1 MKNYISIL
9 LMLLFFYDASAQ
21 RGPGRNM
28 GDMKIGTIT
37 GKVISES
44 NSKPLPYA
52 NIFVKSKKTDKTVTG
67 AIGKQDG
74 TFKVEKAPVGKYYI
88 EVKFIGYEKKVFEE
102 IMITPRNKTIDLGV
116 VKLKE
121 AVTRTKTA
129 VVTAERER
137 VEFKIDKKV
146 VNISTDIAAQGKT
159 AAEALENVPS
169 INVDVEG
176 NVSLRGSSNFTVF
189 IDGRPSVL
197 DGNEILQQLPASAIE
212 NIEIITNPSAK
223 YDPDGMAGII
233 NVVTK
238 QDMLKGLSGLLNVSA
253 GTKDKY
259 NTDLTVSYR
268 TGDFELFGGFDWRD
282 NNFEGN
288 GEMHQET
295 YYADST
301 VFRDNL
307 GERLFSHGG
316 KGGKFGF
323 GWNITDATNIK
334 LEGNIGSRNF
344 NRNAYTK
351 ASEYSDAREGIDYY
365 LNDNRA
371 NHDRDY
377 YSTSFDFMHKFD
389 GNGHQLTGMAYFASK
404 DAGSTDL
411 QTKYLTDNEWG
422 SKVIDYENKSIE
434 DATDKDY
441 RFKLDYSLPLS
452 KTDKFEA
459 GWQGKIEDELED
471 FTFYNLQEG
480 DWVVDNRFS
489 NNMDFKLNIQA
500 MYATYSGG
508 FGDFGYQAGLRG
520 EYTKRTIDV
529 ELAEETYEIDRL
541 DLFPTLHMSQKVGKQ
556 DQIQASYSR
565 RINRPHGRSLDP
577 FPSFINDYNI
587 RIGNPE
593 LEPEYVNS
601 MELGYQKM
609 FEGGMFS
616 IESFYR
622 LSENLITRVTNT
634 REDEPGIFY
643 HSVTNLDKSHTV
655 GMELMA
661 NYAFTKW
668 FNMNITG
675 SYFYYKLDGQL
686 QDEDAVNKST
696 NSWNLR
702 GMGNF
707 ILSRSTRFQFNAFYN
722 GPSVSA
728 QGDVEDFFTM
738 SASLRQDFL
747 DRKLTLALNARGII
761 GTMKH
766 EFSVSGRNYQTYN
779 MFEREAPVISLSLSY
794 RFNNFKQER
803 DSNRENG
810 EGMEMGF

>member
-1 MKNYISIL
+1 MKHYLSIIM
-9 LMLLFFYDASAQ
+9 MLLVFYNASAQ
-21 RGPGRNM
+21 RGQGRNM
-28 GDMKIGTIT
+28 GDLKIGTIK
-37 GKVISES
+37 GQVVSE
-44 NSKPLPYA
+44 NTKKPLPYA
-52 NIFVKSKKTDKTVTG
+52 NIFVKSIKDDKTVTG

-74 TFKVEKAPVGKYYI
+74 SFLVEKAPAGKYYI
-88 EVKFIGYEKKVFEE
+88 EVKFIGHEKKVFKD
-102 IMITPRNKTIDLGV
+102 ILITPRNKVIDLGV

-121 AVTRTKTA
+121 AVTRTGTA

-238 QDMLKGLSGLLNVSA
+238 KDMLNGLSGLLNVTA

-259 NTDLTVSYR
+259 NTDLTLSYR
-268 TGDFELFGGFDWRD
+268 TSDFEFFGGFDWSD

-288 GEMHQET
+288 GEMKQET

-301 VFRDNL
+301 VFRQNI
-307 GERLFSHGG
+307 GERLFARGG
-316 KGGKFGF
+316 HNTKFGF
-323 GWNITDATNIK
+323 GWNLTDATNIK
-334 LEGNIGSRNF
+334 LEGNIGMRGF
-344 NRNAYTK
+344 DRNAYTE
-351 ASEYSDAREGIDYY
+351 ASEYSDAREGISYY
-365 LNDNRA
+365 VNDNKA
-371 NHDRDY
+371 SHDRDY
-377 YSTSFDFMHKFD
+377 YSTSFDFMHKFSD
-389 GNGHQLTGMAYFASK
+389 NGHQLTGMAFYSSRDAS
-404 DAGSTDL
+404 GEDL
-411 QTKYLTDNEWG
+411 QTKFLTNNNFED
-422 SKVIDYENKSIE
+422 KVIDYENKSIE
-434 DATDKDY
+434 DANDHDY
-441 RFKLDYSLPLS
+441 RFKLDYVLPFS
-452 KTDKFEA
+452 ETDKLEA
-459 GWQGKIEDELED
+459 GWQAKIEEEKED
-471 FTFYNLQEG
+471 FNFYNLNEG
-480 DWVVDNRFS
+480 DWVINDKYTND
-489 NNMDFKLNIQA
+489 MDFKLNIQSL
-500 MYATYSGG
+500 YTTYSGG
-508 FGDFGYQAGLRG
+508 ISDFGYQLGLRG

-529 ELAEETYEIDRL
+529 EKADKIYEIDRF
-541 DLFPTLHMSQKVGKQ
+541 DIFPTLHMSHKIGKK

-565 RINRPHGRSLDP
+565 RINRPHGRNLDP

-593 LEPEYVNS
+593 VEPEYVNS
-601 MELGYQKM
+601 MEIGYQKM

-616 IESFYR
+616 VESFYR

-634 REDEPGIFY
+634 YDDQPGIFY
-643 HSVTNLDKSHTV
+643 HTVANLDKSHAV
-655 GMELMA
+655 GMELMTS
-661 NYAFTKW
+661 YAFTKW
-668 FNMNITG
+668 FNFNLTG
-675 SYFYYKLDGQL
+675 SYYYYTLDGKL
-686 QDEDAVNKST
+686 QDDDAVNKST

-707 ILSRSTRFQFNAFYN
+707 VLGRSTRLQFNAFYN
-722 GPSVSA
+722 LPSISA

-747 DRKLTLALNARGII
+747 DRKLTLALNARGLI

-766 EFSVSGRNYQTYN
+766 EFSVSGKNYQTYN
-779 MFEREAPVISLSLSY
+779 MFEREAPVVSLSISY
-794 RFNNFKQER
+794 RFNNYKQER
-803 DSNRENG
+803 DRDREEG
-810 EGMEMGF
+810 EGMDMGF